1 MFLILIRDPCLLRAD
16 DMAVVVRLRD
26 PPESGRWQPAAWPR
40 LAMATPG
47 PGIGRLQPAAAAA
60 GARALLVGH
69 GHGGAHSRTSCEGED
84 GEQGVEEDVEASE

>member
-1 MFLILIRDPCLLRAD
+1 
-16 DMAVVVRLRD
+16 
-26 PPESGRWQPAAWPR
+26 
-40 LAMATPG
+40 MATPG

>member
-1 MFLILIRDPCLLRAD
+1 MAGIGSCWRA
-16 DMAVVVRLRD
+16 AGGSR
-26 PPESGRWQPAAWPR
+26 EAAWPR

-47 PGIGRLQPAAAAA
+47 PGLGRLQPAAA

-69 GHGGAHSRTSCEGED
+69 GHGGAYSKTCCEDED

>member
-1 MFLILIRDPCLLRAD
+1 MAGFGILL
-16 DMAVVVRLRD
+16 
-26 PPESGRWQPAAWPR
+26 ESAGGSKRQPAAWPR

-47 PGIGRLQPAAAAA
+47 PGLGRLQPAAV

-69 GHGGAHSRTSCEGED
+69 GHGGAHSRTNCEGED